1 MPGKLPDDGLYP
13 APLAANLRPAGS
25 FWRVGLLAIVFIV
38 AAVVISVF
46 GDRIPGDYVMVL
58 LGLLAVVGV
67 FSLFALA
74 AGLFRFTASEEG
86 GSLASAVVDSLPF
99 GAVVTDRDGRIVYA
113 NAQYGQFPGA
123 LSKGVPVGVP
133 RLFAGEPEVSEAIY
147 RLSRAARDGRA
158 ASEDMRM
165 LGGLDDRSPESAGHP
180 VWYRVGVRPLPEV
193 EGAGR
198 PLVLWS
204 VEEITRDHERQENAF
219 LELQRAIDYLDHA
232 PAGFF
237 SADAQGRVV
246 GGHAA
251 YGNRVRTTAELLLA
265 FLPDWTLTRAMDPAT
280 GYPEL
285 VVRR

>member
-147 RLSRAARDGRA
+147 RLSRAARDGRDGLRHRDGGRRFRGA
-158 ASEDMRM
+158 AAALCE
-165 LGGLDDRSPESAGHP
+165 E
-180 VWYRVGVRPLPEV
+180 
-193 EGAGR
+193 
-198 PLVLWS
+198 LVPGFA
-204 VEEITRDHERQENAF
+204 RG
-219 LELQRAIDYLDHA
+219 QRASLLRGLI
-232 PAGFF
+232 F
-237 SADAQGRVV
+237 DAALLHRVV
-246 GGHAA
+246 GGAGGCGQRGRA
-251 YGNRVRTTAELLLA
+251 KRRRSNRHRDSELHLVS
-265 FLPDWTLTRAMDPAT
+265 PYHRST
-280 GYPEL
+280 GPM
-285 VVRR
+285 